1 MNRYRKTVYL
11 LLALVAPVP
20 AIAQSNASCGV
31 TTEVL
36 YRNPNVPIEAR
47 VEDLLRR
54 MTTEEKIMQLNQ
66 YTLGMNNN
74 KNNVGVEVTD
84 IPATVGSLIFFGTEP
99 DLRNRMQQHAMEHSR
114 LGIPILFGHD
124 VIHGFRTIFPIPL
137 AQACTW
143 NTEAV
148 RRSCAVAAQEARM
161 SGVDWTFSPMVDV
174 AHDPRW
180 GRVAEGYG
188 EDPFA
193 NGAFGAAAVRG
204 YQGASLDDS
213 LTVAA
218 CLKHYVGYGASEA
231 GRDYV
236 YTEISRQTLWDT
248 YLQPFKRGVQAGAA
262 TVMSSF
268 NDISGTPGSANRYT
282 LTDVLREKWGFEGFV
297 VSDWGAV
304 GQLIT
309 QRHAK
314 DLKHAGELAINAGMD
329 MDMMSHAFDAHLAAS
344 LEEGKV
350 DTLTLNNAV
359 RRVLRVKFQL
369 GLFEHPYTPENST
382 DSRFLRKESLAL
394 ADTVAQESMVL
405 LKNNGALPLKGKK
418 KMAVI
423 GPLAKADHG
432 LLGCWWG
439 HGNDDDV
446 DVFYDGIMREF
457 GSQCQLRYAKGCDYD
472 GDDATG
478 FAEAVKA
485 ARWADVVVLFLGEKS
500 RWSGENTSRA
510 SIALPEIQHRLME
523 TLAQTGKPI
532 VLVLSNGRPLEL
544 NRMEPLAS
552 AIVEAWQPGINGANA
567 LAGILSGRINPSGR
581 LAITFPYSTGQIP
594 IYYNRRQS
602 GRTHQGFYNDMT
614 SNPLYSFG
622 DGLSYTTYTYGD
634 ITASATQVDK
644 NGRLHLEVPVTNT
657 GDMDGQE
664 TVFWFVSDPYS
675 TITRPVKE
683 LKHFEKRMI
692 KAGETE
698 TFAFDVD
705 VAQDLGYPDGN
716 GNQVVEV
723 GEMTILVK
731 DKKLTI
737 NITD

>member
-236 YTEISRQTLWDT
+236 YTEIS
-248 YLQPFKRGVQAGAA
+248 
-262 TVMSSF
+262 
-268 NDISGTPGSANRYT
+268 
-282 LTDVLREKWGFEGFV
+282 
-297 VSDWGAV
+297 
-304 GQLIT
+304 
-309 QRHAK
+309 
-314 DLKHAGELAINAGMD
+314 
-329 MDMMSHAFDAHLAAS
+329 AH
-344 LEEGKV
+344 
-350 DTLTLNNAV
+350 
-359 RRVLRVKFQL
+359 
-369 GLFEHPYTPENST
+369 P
-382 DSRFLRKESLAL
+382 
-394 ADTVAQESMVL
+394 
-405 LKNNGALPLKGKK
+405 
-418 KMAVI
+418 
-423 GPLAKADHG
+423 
-432 LLGCWWG
+432 
-439 HGNDDDV
+439 
-446 DVFYDGIMREF
+446 
-457 GSQCQLRYAKGCDYD
+457 
-472 GDDATG
+472 
-478 FAEAVKA
+478 
-485 ARWADVVVLFLGEKS
+485 
-500 RWSGENTSRA
+500 
-510 SIALPEIQHRLME
+510 
-523 TLAQTGKPI
+523 
-532 VLVLSNGRPLEL
+532 
-544 NRMEPLAS
+544 
-552 AIVEAWQPGINGANA
+552 
-567 LAGILSGRINPSGR
+567 
-581 LAITFPYSTGQIP
+581 
-594 IYYNRRQS
+594 
-602 GRTHQGFYNDMT
+602 
-614 SNPLYSFG
+614 
-622 DGLSYTTYTYGD
+622 
-634 ITASATQVDK
+634 
-644 NGRLHLEVPVTNT
+644 
-657 GDMDGQE
+657 
-664 TVFWFVSDPYS
+664 
-675 TITRPVKE
+675 
-683 LKHFEKRMI
+683 
-692 KAGETE
+692 
-698 TFAFDVD
+698 
-705 VAQDLGYPDGN
+705 
-716 GNQVVEV
+716 
-723 GEMTILVK
+723 
-731 DKKLTI
+731 
-737 NITD
+737 